1 MVYLSWH
8 RFDASGMAPSLVTI
22 LKVHGEDEAPLRL
35 HCLLGDALALR
46 GSDGGNIW
54 FAPVSSSLDGDGEE
68 NRLSFLYRDAEAERE
83 LRIDLG
89 PCPTGVRGAL
99 RQLRSD
105 STAEAAEARWA
116 DIAER
121 MMRVQ
126 RLQPPAAPPTAVLS
140 VRSQHGVV
148 AARRPA
154 HPCHVIDRLMVRGRI
169 QAGEQ
174 LECLL
179 LAGMPDTLPK
189 FCAG

>member
-1 MVYLSWH
+1 MVYLARH
-8 RFDASGMAPSLVTI
+8 RFDASGMPPGLVTI

-35 HCLLGDALALR
+35 HCLLGDALALH
-46 GSDGGNIW
+46 GSDGRNLW
-54 FAPVSSSLDGDGEE
+54 FEPVSSSLDDDGDA

-89 PCPTGVRGAL
+89 PCPAGVRGAL
-99 RQLRSD
+99 RQLRRD
-105 STAEAAEARWA
+105 NTAEAAEARWA

-126 RLQPPAAPPTAVLS
+126 RLQPPATPPTAVQRI
-140 VRSQHGVV
+140 RSRHGVI

-154 HPCHVIDRLMVRGRI
+154 HPCHVVDRLMVRGRI

-179 LAGMPDTLPK
+179 LAGMPDTFPK
-189 FCAG
+189 FQAG